1 MAACPPP
8 SVEANPAASVSRRRH
23 ILIPVALLGIIGLA
37 LAYLFLTARPEPGV
51 PLGAS
56 AAIPGGMASIGGIM
70 PVEDDGWEPDDND
83 DALDGAPAAGTHR
96 VRLLVRI
103 TALEPD
109 GVRLDAR
116 DFSISGLGR
125 EHFQPLWASPPR
137 ADLAQGES
145 VGATLIFEVP
155 DRAIALVL
163 DGPGNSRLSLG
174 LSHHTG
180 AGP

>member
-1 MAACPPP
+1 MSATELD
-8 SVEANPAASVSRRRH
+8 VDPAPGVGRRRFV
-23 ILIPVALLGIIGLA
+23 LIPVALLGIIALA

-83 DALDGAPAAGTHR
+83 DALDGAPAQGSHR

-103 TALEPD
+103 TALEPG
-109 GVRLDAR
+109 GVRLNAQ

-125 EHFQPLWASPPR
+125 ERFQPLWASIPR

-155 DRAIALVL
+155 DRAVALVL

-174 LSHHTG
+174 LAHHTG